1 MKLVSPFAGKIQHG
15 DEVAFQV
22 LGKNLKYLQCKETY
36 RRFLGFRYRSYY
48 YISSTG
54 PGLFMN
60 SNDWESHPNAT
71 FQIYRRAGEV
81 VAIYVPQQKKWMKC
95 GSTWCQTNTCPGN
108 PTTTHGMA
116 NDAKQHTCP
125 QNVFK
130 IYARGRELGES
141 LKANDEILLYTLQ
154 YGKWVSETNSS
165 SNWLG
170 QRTCPGSHRPPASSK
185 YDTCYDAVFEL
196 WKQ

>member
-1 MKLVSPFAGKIQHG
+1 MIVHGVKQTLAQGTQPQLMAWQMKRNG
-15 DEVAFQV
+15 
-22 LGKNLKYLQCKETY
+22 
-36 RRFLGFRYRSYY
+36 
-48 YISSTG
+48 
-54 PGLFMN
+54 
-60 SNDWESHPNAT
+60 
-71 FQIYRRAGEV
+71 
-81 VAIYVPQQKKWMKC
+81 
-95 GSTWCQTNTCPGN
+95 
-108 PTTTHGMA
+108 
-116 NDAKQHTCP
+116 TCP

-141 LKANDEILLYTLQ
+141 LKTNDEILLYTLQ